1 MKASP
6 LIEFSARRPAFS
18 MGPELLMVMI
28 GVLSIGLMVGAVT
41 ATAGAALLAG
51 ATGAVL
57 YTTVTDAGADCS
69 DHGADFLVLEH
80 LVEAG
85 LLHIDEF
92 ASNGE
97 NGLEFPVT
105 PLFG

>member
-6 LIEFSARRPAFS
+6 LIEFSARQPAFS

-57 YTTVTDAGADCS
+57 YTTVTDAGA
-69 DHGADFLVLEH
+69 A
-80 LVEAG
+80 
-85 LLHIDEF
+85 
-92 ASNGE
+92 
-97 NGLEFPVT
+97 VT
-105 PLFG
+105 ETSLG